1 MTPHRGSVV
10 RRAVS
15 PLPGDVVHVLVTS
28 DTLSGVW
35 TYTRELVT
43 GLVTHG
49 VRVTLVS
56 FGEIPLPSQ
65 TAWMDGLHGLQY
77 RPTGFG
83 LDWMQERERDV
94 SESSAY
100 LTTVVQELKPDVLHL
115 NQLGYGNLRVRT
127 PRIVVAHGDLVS
139 WWKAVHGHEPNGSRW
154 VQRYRRFIAEGISNA
169 NVVIA
174 PTVWM
179 LDSIRAS
186 YSRARS
192 ERVIYNGRNPI
203 FFNPFAS
210 KEHSILAVGRLLDA
224 GKQVSL
230 LTQHEHPLPICI
242 VGSDDPV
249 RTPMVPIRAD
259 VKVTTGNLRVA
270 LKGPQTDAQLRALYS
285 RAAIYAATSRY
296 EPFGMATLEAALSR
310 CAIVANDIPPLREL
324 WGDAALYFRA
334 NDAESLATVIK
345 RLSAQRD
352 LCRGYGNRA
361 YQRARECFNSNRMID
376 QYLQLY
382 RDVLSTRA
390 AAA

>member
-1 MTPHRGSVV
+1 
-10 RRAVS
+10 
-15 PLPGDVVHVLVTS
+15 VHVLVTS

-43 GLVTHG
+43 GLVARG

-56 FGEIPLPSQ
+56 FGDIPLSYQ

-77 RPTGFG
+77 LPTGFG
-83 LDWMQERERDV
+83 LDWMQEREQDV
-94 SESSAY
+94 EEASAY
-100 LTTVVQELKPDVLHL
+100 LAALVRELKPDVLHL
-115 NQLGYGNLRVRT
+115 NQLCYGNLQVRV

-154 VQRYRRFIAEGISNA
+154 VERYRRVVAEGICNA
-169 NVVIA
+169 SVLVA

-179 LDSIRAS
+179 LNSVLAS

-210 KEHSILAVGRLLDA
+210 KDHSILAVGRLLDA
-224 GKQVSL
+224 GKQVAL
-230 LTQHEHPLPICI
+230 LTQHEHPLPVCI
-242 VGSDDPV
+242 VGSDDPI
-249 RTPMVPIRAD
+249 RTPMAPIRTD
-259 VKVTTGNLRVA
+259 IKVSTGNLRVA
-270 LKGPQTDAQLRALYS
+270 LKGPQTDGQLRALYS

-324 WGDAALYFRA
+324 WGDSALYFRA
-334 NDAESLATVIK
+334 NDAESLASVI
-345 RLSAQRD
+345 RQLSAQRD

-376 QYLQLY
+376 QYLQIY
-382 RDVLSTRA
+382 QDVLAARA

>member
-1 MTPHRGSVV
+1 M
-10 RRAVS
+10 
-15 PLPGDVVHVLVTS
+15 HVLVTS

-43 GLVTHG
+43 GLVARG

-56 FGEIPLPSQ
+56 FGDIPLSHQ
-65 TAWMDGLHGLQY
+65 TAWMDGLRGLQY

-83 LDWMQERERDV
+83 LDWMQEREQDV
-94 SESSAY
+94 PESAAF
-100 LTTVVQELKPDVLHL
+100 LTALIHELKPDVLHL
-115 NQLGYGNLRVRT
+115 NQLCYGNLKIRV

-154 VQRYRRFIAEGISNA
+154 VQRYRQVVTEGICNA
-169 NVVIA
+169 SVLVA

-179 LDSIRAS
+179 LDSVRAS
-186 YSRARS
+186 YSRARC

-210 KEHSILAVGRLLDA
+210 KDHSILAVGRLVDA

-230 LTQHEHPLPICI
+230 LTQHEHPLTVCI

-249 RTPMVPIRAD
+249 RTPQVPIRAE
-259 VKVTTGNLRVA
+259 VKVSTGDLRVA

-285 RAAIYAATSRY
+285 RAAIYVATSRY

-310 CAIVANDIPPLREL
+310 CAIIANDIPPLREL
-324 WGDAALYFRA
+324 WGDSALYFSA
-334 NDAESLATVIK
+334 NDAESLAAVIK
-345 RLSAQRD
+345 RLSTQRD
-352 LCRGYGNRA
+352 LCRGYGNRV

-382 RDVLSTRA
+382 RDVLTTRA